1 MDTDLFLIR
10 KMKSGDGSAS
20 DQFVRKYYP
29 DILKYCS
36 YHCTNR
42 ENAQDLTQET
52 FIRFFEKLS
61 EYHHQGKAK
70 NYLYTIAGNLCI
82 DDSRKAKGWKEEQEE
97 HLPELGKEDV
107 RMEQTENQIA
117 IDWALQQ
124 LPEEFKEVIILY
136 YFQELKIRE
145 IAEILQI
152 RVPLTKYRL
161 RQAKQMLQEVMR
173 EEAIYES

>member
-1 MDTDLFLIR
+1 M
-10 KMKSGDGSAS
+10 
-20 DQFVRKYYP
+20 
-29 DILKYCS
+29 
-36 YHCTNR
+36 
-42 ENAQDLTQET
+42 
-52 FIRFFEKLS
+52 
-61 EYHHQGKAK
+61 
-70 NYLYTIAGNLCI
+70 
-82 DDSRKAKGWKEEQEE
+82 
-97 HLPELGKEDV
+97 PELGKEDV

>member
-70 NYLYTIAGNLCI
+70 N
-82 DDSRKAKGWKEEQEE
+82 
-97 HLPELGKEDV
+97 
-107 RMEQTENQIA
+107 
-117 IDWALQQ
+117 
-124 LPEEFKEVIILY
+124 
-136 YFQELKIRE
+136 
-145 IAEILQI
+145 
-152 RVPLTKYRL
+152 
-161 RQAKQMLQEVMR
+161 
-173 EEAIYES
+173 